1 MADELGHISA
11 EIALDINPFLTNQR
25 VLETQIGRTG
35 KLLNNMENSFKTAG
49 SKISA
54 NNIFK
59 TQVAQLKMLDKQMS
73 NYQRHMSEV
82 QKSIANGNNTVANQ
96 RSLASTAT
104 QLQNASIKYDQLRM
118 SAARN
123 LQEQRA
129 ASSVFGQASARIGDY
144 GNKIEEAGQKIKGMG
159 STLGSAVIGA
169 GLYNAA
175 KAAMSFK
182 SEIQG
187 IGPLLSEDGR
197 ITSQVT
203 QQLNQMSA
211 SSLRWSKQYGISTHE
226 INNAMTELVRRG
238 FTANQTLGSMP
249 AILNASRASGESL
262 GVVMQATASS
272 IEMFGL
278 KANTAAEQ
286 TKNTTRVTD
295 VLTVA
300 ANKTATS
307 FADIAAAMTYVG
319 PTAAQA
325 HMSIEQTAAAI
336 GALSNKGIE
345 ASTAGTTL
353 RQVLSKLT
361 TDTKTNRANM
371 RAIGVDI
378 DEIKKKGVDLPKLI
392 DQINNKL
399 KDKTPTEKMALLNAA
414 FGKLGQG
421 VMALFEKSNKSSK
434 SAGDELRNLQGELEK
449 AGGTTKRIADQ
460 MNNTPQAKWERF
472 KQTMH
477 ATLIEIG
484 GNMLPAVTGLMKNI
498 QNLAEAFSRLDPATQ
513 SAIVKFLALYAAI
526 KPLSVAVAAPIE
538 GIGKLTSG
546 FKKLFDLGAKLKAGS
561 LTSALKEVDS
571 ALGKVSDAKG
581 AVTTLQSVGTA
592 AEHSGTKFLGLA
604 GKMENTAS
612 KSAELATAIPGT
624 VSGFTALGTGATE
637 ATTTTATLGSA
648 LATTAIGVGAVAG
661 ALAIGYGA
669 YKLYTGVI
677 QPAIDK
683 EREHE
688 YELATWGA
696 VVGKETSESANRF
709 KNFSSQAT
717 QAMDKAQSNVKQN
730 ADSIKKAFEGMGNEA
745 QKNAKKI
752 EDSIGSTAKYLGGDA
767 GKYLKGVGSKRAKTD
782 NSYLDNITADQKKA
796 DAIIAAAKAQGGKMS
811 ADTRQ
816 ELSNIQADITA
827 NYVATLG
834 KTKNASVRLRQ
845 ALAGTFDSSSSK
857 AQLQKYVN
865 DVDDALNK
873 NYRNTQKGMSKLNS
887 LYKSGKISYQ
897 DYAKTKELYE
907 DADRERTDKLIDSN
921 IKLKRAQGESWDEIK
936 NQLKTVGRDWGV
948 TANQIDRAIDRVKKG
963 HQSLGKYVIDTT
975 GKMTRSTKKASD
987 TWNSWVLDPKTGKVR
1002 TNLSEFLA
1010 QKSKS
1015 QKGWDQLHFVIKNAK
1030 LSTNSKMAIAE
1041 AVSANHRWS
1050 SLSWKEQQALIRSKG
1065 GKEVQQLMYIEGQW
1079 NNLDPKVQTLIAT
1092 AKGKEDIV
1100 KALSDINNWNLLT
1113 PEQKQLIINE
1123 FSGFD
1128 KLRLELN
1135 NIKEWNSLSTKKQD
1149 AIMNI
1154 VKRGGSLEDELKKAQ
1169 VWNSLP
1175 KSMQK
1180 EIKLVDHTSNKMN
1193 DVKNHLKTIDSF
1205 TAKPKLEMNTTNAVK
1220 KITIFSSL
1228 LKNTSKKQP
1237 FVKVDAH
1244 TQEGM
1249 NKVKNLKGT
1258 IDSMTRK
1265 PKTAHVGITVSGKD
1279 KLDSAKNSQK
1289 QFNALPTLPKH
1300 NSMSVSGAGQVQD
1313 GTNKQKGFNGTPS
1326 SSKKNSM
1333 HTDGVGQVQDGT
1345 NKQKDFNGTRSS
1357 SKRNHM
1363 SASGRGEVADA
1374 TSKQQA
1380 FMGLHGHTIQ
1390 NTIRTVY
1397 ETVKKFITGH
1407 KATGTAGAWR
1417 FKHFAYGTPNDG
1429 WEGGPVVV
1437 GDGHRQEVVYD
1448 PQVGL
1453 FKTPATDTVMDLSK
1467 GSVVW
1472 RSVEAFETA
1481 MEHAGINNYPKFAY
1495 GTASQDL
1502 VALAN
1507 KLPDDMEQ
1515 QIKTVNPQS
1524 SSLSSFNETQ
1534 MQTNELIA
1542 TLIEQNAMLVQL
1554 FKNLGMNVN
1563 IDGKQLA
1570 KAQVEN
1576 NSSALNEFVKQ
1587 TGMGFS

>member
-1 MADELGHISA
+1 MADELGHLSA

-25 VLETQIGRTG
+25 VLETQINRTG
-35 KLLNNMENSFKTAG
+35 KLLNNMENAFKSGLTSVSG
-49 SKISA
+49 Q
-54 NNIFK
+54 NIFK
-59 TQVAQLKMLDKQMS
+59 TQVAQLKMLSQQID
-73 NYQRHMSEV
+73 NYNKKFEQA
-82 QKSIANGNNTVANQ
+82 KKDLANNQTVDNERA
-96 RSLASTAT
+96 LGTTAT
-104 QLQNASIKYDQLRM
+104 QLQNTALKYDTLRL
-118 SAARN
+118 SAARA
-123 LQEQRA
+123 LQQQRRA
-129 ASSVFGQASARIGDY
+129 NTLFGKGATAIGDY
-144 GNKIEEAGQKIKGMG
+144 GTKMQNAASSIRSAG
-159 STLGSAVIGA
+159 SVLGSAAIGT
-169 GLYNAA
+169 GLYHAA
-175 KAAMSFK
+175 QSAMHFK
-182 SEIQG
+182 SEIQN

-197 ITSQVT
+197 ITATVT
-203 QQLNQMSA
+203 RQLNEMSE
-211 SSLRWSKQYGISTHE
+211 SSLKWSQQYGISTHS

-238 FTANQTLGSMP
+238 FTAKQTLGSMP
-249 AILNASRASGESL
+249 AILNASRASGEDL

-278 KANTAAEQ
+278 KANTTAEQ
-286 TKNTTRVTD
+286 IKNTNRVTD

-300 ANKTATS
+300 ANKTASS
-307 FADIAAAMTYVG
+307 FADISAAMTYVG

-325 HMSIEQTAAAI
+325 HMSIEQVAAAI
-336 GALSNKGIE
+336 GALSNRGIE

-361 TDTKTNRANM
+361 TDTKANRANM

-399 KDKTPTEKMALLNAA
+399 KDKTPAEKMALLNKA

-434 SAGDELRNLQGELEK
+434 SAGQELRDLQNELER

-460 MNNTPQAKWERF
+460 MNQTPEAKWNQF

-477 ATLIEIG
+477 ATMIEVG
-484 GNMLPAVTGLMKNI
+484 GNVLPAFTGLMKTV
-498 QNLAEAFSRLDPATQ
+498 QNLAQAFGRLDPNVQ
-513 SAIVKFLALYAAI
+513 KAIVTTLAMYAAI
-526 KPLSVAVAAPIE
+526 KPLSYAVSAPIA
-538 GIGKLTSG
+538 GLGKLASG
-546 FKKLFDLGAKLKAGS
+546 FKKVYEVGAKIKGGS
-561 LTSALKEVDS
+561 LASALKAVDEAVSGGQKATELASGLEKVGS
-571 ALGKVSDAKG
+571 ATTSVVSKASSLSGVAGELASTG
-581 AVTTLQSVGTA
+581 AQAGA
-592 AEHSGTKFLGLA
+592 GLA
-604 GKMENTAS
+604 
-612 KSAELATAIPGT
+612 T
-624 VSGFTALGTGATE
+624 VATGAET
-637 ATTTTATLGSA
+637 AGAATATLGSA
-648 LATTAIGVGAVAG
+648 LASTAIGVGVVAG
-661 ALAIGYGA
+661 ALALGYGA

-745 QKNAKKI
+745 KNNAKKI

-767 GKYLKGVGSKRAKTD
+767 GKYLKDVGSKRAKTD

-887 LYKSGKISYQ
+887 LYKSGKISYR

-936 NQLKTVGRDWGV
+936 NQLNGRDWGV

-963 HQSLGKYVIDTT
+963 HRSLGKYVIDTT
-975 GKMTRSTKKASD
+975 GKMTKSTKKASD
-987 TWNSWVLDPKTGKVR
+987 AWNNWVLDPKTGKVR

-1015 QKGWDQLHFVIKNAK
+1015 QKGWDQLHFVIKHAK

-1065 GKEVQQLMYIEGQW
+1065 GKEVQHLMYIEGQW
-1079 NNLDPKVQTLIAT
+1079 NNLDPKIQTLIAT
-1092 AKGKEDIV
+1092 AKGKDEIV
-1100 KALSDINNWNLLT
+1100 NSLSDIKNWNLLK

-1135 NIKEWNSLSTKKQD
+1135 NIKEWNSLSTKKQN
-1149 AIMNI
+1149 AIMNV
-1154 VKRGGSLEDELKKAQ
+1154 VKRGGSLENELKKAQ

-1180 EIKLVDHTSNKMN
+1180 EIRIVDNSSKRINSIKLA
-1193 DVKNHLKTIDSF
+1193 LKTIDSF

-1220 KITIFSSL
+1220 KITSFSSL
-1228 LKNTSKKQP
+1228 LNNTSKKQP

-1244 TQEGM
+1244 TENGM
-1249 NKVKNLKGT
+1249 QKITGLRNT
-1258 IDSMTRK
+1258 IDLMTRK

-1279 KLDSAKNSQK
+1279 KLDSAKTSQK

-1300 NSMSVSGAGQVQD
+1300 NSMSVSGRGQVQD
-1313 GTNKQKGFNGTPS
+1313 GTNKQKSFNSTSS
-1326 SSKKNSM
+1326 SSKHNSM
-1333 HTDGVGQVQDGT
+1333 STSGRDQVQDGT
-1345 NKQKDFNGTRSS
+1345 NKQKNFNETRSS
-1357 SKRNHM
+1357 NKRNHM

-1374 TSKQQA
+1374 TAKQRN
-1380 FMGLHGHTIQ
+1380 FMGLRGHTIT
-1390 NTIRTVY
+1390 NRI
-1397 ETVKKFITGH
+1397 ITWVEKIFKH

-1417 FKHFAYGTPNDG
+1417 YVPHFAYGTPNDG

-1437 GDGHRQEVVYD
+1437 GDGHRREIVHD

-1453 FKTPATDTVMDLSK
+1453 FATPATDTVMDLSK
-1467 GSVVW
+1467 GSTVW
-1472 RSVEAFETA
+1472 RSVEAFESA
-1481 MEHAGINNYPKFAY
+1481 MWHAGIKNYPHFAN
-1495 GTASQDL
+1495 GTSQAM
-1502 VALAN
+1502 VNIA
-1507 KLPDDMEQ
+1507 KQIPDD
-1515 QIKTVNPQS
+1515 
-1524 SSLSSFNETQ
+1524 LSTIAPPAPVQPNEGLADAQ
-1534 MQTNELIA
+1534 MQNNELVA
-1542 TLIEQNAMLVQL
+1542 TLIEMNQQL
-1554 FKNLGMNVN
+1554 IQTVRNLNLQINV
-1563 IDGKQLA
+1563 DGKQLA

-1576 NSSALNEFVKQ
+1576 NSSALNEFTKQ

>member
-1 MADELGHISA
+1 MAGELGHVSA
-11 EIALDINPFLTNQR
+11 EIALDINPFLTNQK

-59 TQVAQLKMLDKQMS
+59 TQVAQLKMLDKQIS
-73 NYQRHMSEV
+73 NYQRHMSDV
-82 QKSIANGNNTVANQ
+82 RRSIAKGHNTVANQ

-118 SAARN
+118 SAART

-144 GNKIEEAGQKIKGMG
+144 GNKIEAAGQKIKGMG

-262 GVVMQATASS
+262 GTVMQATASS

-421 VMALFEKSNKSSK
+421 VMALFEKSNKTSK
-434 SAGDELRNLQGELEK
+434 SAGAELRSLQDELEK

-484 GNMLPAVTGLMKNI
+484 GNMLPAATGLMKTI

-526 KPLSVAVAAPIE
+526 KPLSAVVGAPIE
-538 GIGKLTSG
+538 GLGKLTSG
-546 FKKLFDLGAKLKAGS
+546 FKKLFDLGANAKAGT

-581 AVTTLQSVGTA
+581 AVTTLQSVGNA

-612 KSAELATAIPGT
+612 KGAELATAIPGT
-624 VSGFTALGTGATE
+624 VSGFTALGAGATE
-637 ATTTTATLGSA
+637 ATTATATLGSA
-648 LATTAIGVGAVAG
+648 LTTTAIGLGAVAG
-661 ALAIGYGA
+661 ALAVGYGA

-677 QPAIDK
+677 QPFI
-683 EREHE
+683 EQQHE
-688 YELATWGA
+688 VATWGA
-696 VVGKETSESANRF
+696 RVGKETSESASRF
-709 KNFSSQAT
+709 KDFSSQAT
-717 QAMDKAQSNVKQN
+717 QAMDAANSGIEGN
-730 ADSIKKAFEGMGNEA
+730 ASSIKKAFKGMGDEA
-745 QKNAKKI
+745 QKNADRAKSSL
-752 EDSIGSTAKYLGGDA
+752 DSLANRIGGNTGA
-767 GKYLKGVGSKRAKTD
+767 YLKQTSND
-782 NSYLDNITADQKKA
+782 NSQKNQSYLNNIKQDEQMAN
-796 DAIIAAAKAQGGKMS
+796 AIIDEAARHGGKMS

-816 ELSNIQADITA
+816 ELNNIQADITS
-827 NYVATLG
+827 NYVKTLG
-834 KTKNASVRLRQ
+834 KTRAVARDMENAIKGSFNSKLSENRFNQ
-845 ALAGTFDSSSSK
+845 AMT
-857 AQLQKYVN
+857 
-865 DVDDALNK
+865 
-873 NYRNTQKGMSKLNS
+873 GMSKAIQTNHSRTIGNLHRLKQAYDEGLMNQEQ
-887 LYKSGKISYQ
+887 YYT
-897 DYAKTKELYE
+897 AKQKLETESSERETKLFEGQVRLM
-907 DADRERTDKLIDSN
+907 RN
-921 IKLKRAQGESWDEIK
+921 QGESYKEIQKDLEQNNGSQYAQSIEEAVKRVESASNKTKTIVADTASSMSK
-936 NQLKTVGRDWGV
+936 NTRE
-948 TANQIDRAIDRVKKG
+948 A
-963 HQSLGKYVIDTT
+963 GK
-975 GKMTRSTKKASD
+975 A
-987 TWNSWVLDPKTGKVR
+987 WNNLILDPKTGKIK
-1002 TNLSEFLA
+1002 TNAQEVLNDTAKTKSGWAKLEFVLKHA
-1010 QKSKS
+1010 KISS
-1015 QKGWDQLHFVIKNAK
+1015 NAK
-1030 LSTNSKMAIAE
+1030 AMILDAAFASGRWNSMSFKKQE
-1041 AVSANHRWS
+1041 
-1050 SLSWKEQQALIRSKG
+1050 ALIQSKG
-1065 GKEVQQLMYIEGQW
+1065 GKEVAETLYIEDQW
-1079 NNLDPKVQTLIAT
+1079 NKMNPKVQQLIAK
-1092 AKGKEDIV
+1092 AQGKEDIA
-1100 KALSDINNWNLLT
+1100 KALSDIKNWNLLT
-1113 PEQKQLIINE
+1113 PEQKQLIISE

-1135 NIKEWNSLSTKKQD
+1135 NIKEWNSLSTKEQN
-1149 AIMNI
+1149 AIMN
-1154 VKRGGSLEDELKKAQ
+1154 VVAKGGSLEDALKKAK

-1175 KSMQK
+1175 QSMQK
-1180 EIKLVDHTSNKMN
+1180 EIKLIDHTSSKLDN
-1193 DVKNHLKTIDSF
+1193 VKSHLKTIDSF
-1205 TAKPKLEMNTTNAVK
+1205 TAKPKLEMNTTNAVG
-1220 KITIFSSL
+1220 KITEFSSL
-1228 LKNTSKKQP
+1228 LHDTSKKQP
-1237 FVKVDAH
+1237 FVKVNAN

-1258 IDSMTRK
+1258 IDSMTGK
-1265 PKTAHVGITVSGKD
+1265 TKTAHVGITVSGKD
-1279 KLDSAKNSQK
+1279 KLDSAKTSQK

-1300 NSMSVSGAGQVQD
+1300 NSMSVSGTGQVQD

-1326 SSKKNSM
+1326 SSKKNTM

-1390 NTIRTVY
+1390 NTIKTVY

-1453 FKTPATDTVMDLSK
+1453 FKTPATDTVMDLSR

-1481 MEHAGINNYPKFAY
+1481 MEHAGINNYPKFKY

-1507 KLPDDMEQ
+1507 RLPDDMDQ

-1524 SSLSSFNETQ
+1524 SSLSGFNETQ

-1554 FKNLGMNVN
+1554 FKNLGMSVN

-1576 NSSALNEFVKQ
+1576 NSSALNEFTKQ

>member
-1 MADELGHISA
+1 MADELGHLSA

-25 VLETQIGRTG
+25 VLETQINRTG
-35 KLLNNMENSFKTAG
+35 KLLNNMENAFKSGLTG
-49 SKISA
+49 IGGQ
-54 NNIFK
+54 NIFK
-59 TQVAQLKMLDKQMS
+59 TQVAQLKMLSQQID
-73 NYQRHMSEV
+73 NYNKKFEQA
-82 QKSIANGNNTVANQ
+82 KKDLANNQTVDNERA
-96 RSLASTAT
+96 LGTTAT
-104 QLQNASIKYDQLRM
+104 QLQNTALKYDTLRL
-118 SAARN
+118 SAARA
-123 LQEQRA
+123 LQQQRRA
-129 ASSVFGQASARIGDY
+129 NTLFGRGATAIGDY
-144 GNKIEEAGQKIKGMG
+144 GTKMQNAASSIRSAG
-159 STLGSAVIGA
+159 SVLGSAAIGT
-169 GLYNAA
+169 GLYHAA
-175 KAAMSFK
+175 QSAMHFK
-182 SEIQG
+182 SEIQN

-197 ITSQVT
+197 ITATVT
-203 QQLNQMSA
+203 RQLNEMSE
-211 SSLRWSKQYGISTHE
+211 SSLKWSQQYGISTHS

-238 FTANQTLGSMP
+238 FTAKQTLGSMP
-249 AILNASRASGESL
+249 AILNASRASGEDL

-278 KANTAAEQ
+278 KANTTAEQ
-286 TKNTTRVTD
+286 IKNTNRVTD

-300 ANKTATS
+300 ANKTASS
-307 FADIAAAMTYVG
+307 FADISAAMTYVG

-325 HMSIEQTAAAI
+325 HMSIEQVAAAI
-336 GALSNKGIE
+336 GALSNRGIE

-361 TDTKTNRANM
+361 TDTKANRANM

-399 KDKTPTEKMALLNAA
+399 KDKTPTEKMALLNKA

-434 SAGDELRNLQGELEK
+434 SAGQELRDLQNELER

-460 MNNTPQAKWERF
+460 MNQTPEAKWNQF

-477 ATLIEIG
+477 ATMIEVG
-484 GNMLPAVTGLMKNI
+484 GDVLPAFTGLMKNV
-498 QNLAEAFSRLDPATQ
+498 QNLAQAFGRLDPNVQ
-513 SAIVKFLALYAAI
+513 KAIVTTLAMYAAI
-526 KPLSVAVAAPIE
+526 KPLSYAVSAPIA
-538 GIGKLTSG
+538 GLGKLASG
-546 FKKLFDLGAKLKAGS
+546 FQKVYEVGAKIKGGS
-561 LTSALKEVDS
+561 LASALKAVDE
-571 ALGKVSDAKG
+571 AVSDGQKATELASGLEKVGSATTSAASKARSLSGVAGELASTG
-581 AVTTLQSVGTA
+581 AQAGA
-592 AEHSGTKFLGLA
+592 GLA
-604 GKMENTAS
+604 
-612 KSAELATAIPGT
+612 T
-624 VSGFTALGTGATE
+624 VATGAET
-637 ATTTTATLGSA
+637 AGVTTATLGSA
-648 LATTAIGVGAVAG
+648 LASTAIGVGVVGG
-661 ALAIGYGA
+661 ALLALYGT

-677 QPAIDK
+677 QPAMDK

-717 QAMDKAQSNVKQN
+717 QAMDKAQSNVRQN

-745 QKNAKKI
+745 KKHAKKI

-767 GKYLKGVGSKRAKTD
+767 GKYLKDVGSKRAKTD

-834 KTKNASVRLRQ
+834 KTKNASARLRQ

-887 LYKSGKISYQ
+887 LYKSGKISYR

-975 GKMTRSTKKASD
+975 GKMTKSTKKASD
-987 TWNSWVLDPKTGKVR
+987 TWNNWILDPKTGKVR

-1015 QKGWDQLHFVIKNAK
+1015 QKGWDQLHFVIKHAK

-1041 AVSANHRWS
+1041 AVSANHRWG
-1050 SLSWKEQQALIRSKG
+1050 SLSWKEQQALVRSKG
-1065 GKEVQQLMYIEGQW
+1065 GKEVQKLMYIEDQW
-1079 NNLDPKVQTLIAT
+1079 NKMNPKIQELIAK
-1092 AKGKEDIV
+1092 AQGKEDV
-1100 KALSDINNWNLLT
+1100 AKALSDINNWNLLT
-1113 PEQKQLIINE
+1113 PEQKKLIISE

-1135 NIKEWNSLSTKKQD
+1135 DIQAWNALSPKEQK
-1149 AIMNI
+1149 AIFS
-1154 VKRGGSLEDELKKAQ
+1154 VVEKGGSLEAALKKAQ
-1169 VWNSLP
+1169 VWDSLP
-1175 KSMQK
+1175 NSMRK
-1180 EIKLVDHTSNKMN
+1180 EIKLVDKTNSGINKI
-1193 DVKNHLKTIDSF
+1193 KSHLKTIDSF
-1205 TAKPKLEMNTTNAVK
+1205 TAKPKVEMNTTNAVG
-1220 KITIFSSL
+1220 KITNFSKL
-1228 LKNTSKKQP
+1228 LHDTSKKQP
-1237 FVKVDAH
+1237 IVSVNAN
-1244 TQEGM
+1244 TENGM
-1249 NKVKNLKGT
+1249 QKITGLRNT
-1258 IDSMTRK
+1258 IDSMTK
-1265 PKTAHVGITVSGKD
+1265 TPKTSHVGVNVTGKE
-1279 KLDSAKNSQK
+1279 KLDAARDSQNK
-1289 QFNALPTLPKH
+1289 FNALPTLPK
-1300 NSMSVSGAGQVQD
+1300 NNTMSVNGRGQVQD

-1326 SSKKNSM
+1326 SGKHNSM
-1333 HTDGVGQVQDGT
+1333 STSGRDQVQDGT
-1345 NKQKDFNGTRSS
+1345 NKQKDFNGTHSDHKKNS
-1357 SKRNHM
+1357 M

-1374 TSKQQA
+1374 IQKQKDFRGLAGWTITNKIITWVEKISK
-1380 FMGLHGHTIQ
+1380 
-1390 NTIRTVY
+1390 
-1397 ETVKKFITGH
+1397 H

-1417 FKHFAYGTPNDG
+1417 FQHFAYGTPNDG
-1429 WEGGPVVV
+1429 WQGGPVVV
-1437 GDGHRQEVVYD
+1437 GDGHRREIVHD

-1453 FKTPATDTVMDLSK
+1453 FATPATDTVMDLSK
-1467 GSVVW
+1467 GSTVW
-1472 RSVEAFETA
+1472 RSVEAFESA
-1481 MEHAGINNYPKFAY
+1481 MWHAGIKNYPHFAN
-1495 GTASQDL
+1495 GTSQAM
-1502 VALAN
+1502 VNIA
-1507 KLPDDMEQ
+1507 KQIPDD
-1515 QIKTVNPQS
+1515 
-1524 SSLSSFNETQ
+1524 LSTIAPPAPTQPNEGLADAQ
-1534 MQTNELIA
+1534 MQNNELVA
-1542 TLIEQNAMLVQL
+1542 TLIEMNQQL
-1554 FKNLGMNVN
+1554 IQTVRNLNLQINV
-1563 IDGKQLA
+1563 DGKQLA

-1576 NSSALNEFVKQ
+1576 NSSALNEFTKQ

>member
-1 MADELGHISA
+1 MADELGHLSA

-25 VLETQIGRTG
+25 VLETQINRTG
-35 KLLNNMENSFKTAG
+35 KLLNNMENAFKSGLTSVSG
-49 SKISA
+49 Q
-54 NNIFK
+54 NIFK
-59 TQVAQLKMLDKQMS
+59 TQVAQLKMLSRQID
-73 NYQRHMSEV
+73 NYHKKFEQA
-82 QKSIANGNNTVANQ
+82 KKDLANNQTVDNERA
-96 RSLASTAT
+96 LGTTAT
-104 QLQNASIKYDQLRM
+104 QLQNTALKYDTLRL
-118 SAARN
+118 SAARA
-123 LQEQRA
+123 LQQQRRA
-129 ASSVFGQASARIGDY
+129 NTLFGRGATAIGDY
-144 GNKIEEAGQKIKGMG
+144 GTKMQNAASSIRSAG
-159 STLGSAVIGA
+159 SVLGSAAIGT
-169 GLYNAA
+169 GLYHAA
-175 KAAMSFK
+175 QSAMHFK
-182 SEIQG
+182 SEIQN

-197 ITSQVT
+197 ITATVT
-203 QQLNQMSA
+203 RQLNEMSE
-211 SSLRWSKQYGISTHE
+211 SSLKWSQQYGISTHS

-238 FTANQTLGSMP
+238 FTAKQTLGSMP
-249 AILNASRASGESL
+249 AILNASRASGEDL

-278 KANTAAEQ
+278 KANTTAEQ
-286 TKNTTRVTD
+286 IKNTNRVTD

-300 ANKTATS
+300 ANKTASS
-307 FADIAAAMTYVG
+307 FADISAAMTYIG

-325 HMSIEQTAAAI
+325 HMSIEQIAAAI
-336 GALSNKGIE
+336 GALSNRGIE

-361 TDTKTNRANM
+361 TDTKANRANM

-399 KDKTPTEKMALLNAA
+399 KDKTPTEKMALLNKA

-434 SAGDELRNLQGELEK
+434 SAGQELRDLQNELER
-449 AGGTTKRIADQ
+449 AGGTTKRIANQ
-460 MNNTPQAKWERF
+460 MNQTPEAKWNQF

-477 ATLIEIG
+477 ATMIEVG
-484 GNMLPAVTGLMKNI
+484 GNVLPAFTGLMKTV
-498 QNLAEAFSRLDPATQ
+498 QNLAQAFGRLDPNVQ
-513 SAIVKFLALYAAI
+513 KAIVTTLAMYAAI
-526 KPLSVAVAAPIE
+526 KPLSYAVSAPIA
-538 GIGKLTSG
+538 GLGKLASG
-546 FKKLFDLGAKLKAGS
+546 FKKVYEVGAKIKGGS
-561 LTSALKEVDS
+561 LASALKAVDEAVSGGQKATELASGLEKVGSATTSVVSKAS
-571 ALGKVSDAKG
+571 ALSGVAGELASTGTQAG
-581 AVTTLQSVGTA
+581 A
-592 AEHSGTKFLGLA
+592 GLA
-604 GKMENTAS
+604 
-612 KSAELATAIPGT
+612 T
-624 VSGFTALGTGATE
+624 VATGAET
-637 ATTTTATLGSA
+637 AGAATATLGSA
-648 LATTAIGVGAVAG
+648 LASTAIGVGVVAG

-709 KNFSSQAT
+709 KSFSSQAT

-745 QKNAKKI
+745 KTNAKKI

-767 GKYLKGVGSKRAKTD
+767 GKYLKDVGSKRAKTD

-887 LYKSGKISYQ
+887 LYKSGKISYR

-921 IKLKRAQGESWDEIK
+921 IKLKRAQGQSWDEIK

-963 HQSLGKYVIDTT
+963 HRSLGKYVIDTT
-975 GKMTRSTKKASD
+975 GKMTKSTKKASD
-987 TWNSWVLDPKTGKVR
+987 AWNNWVLDPKTGKVR

-1015 QKGWDQLHFVIKNAK
+1015 QKGWDQLHFVIKHAK

-1065 GKEVQQLMYIEGQW
+1065 GKEVQQLMYLEGQW
-1079 NNLDPKVQTLIAT
+1079 DNLDPKVQTLIAT
-1092 AKGKEDIV
+1092 AKGKEQIVDALTDI
-1100 KALSDINNWNLLT
+1100 KNWNLLT
-1113 PEQKQLIINE
+1113 PAQKKIIISE

-1135 NIKEWNSLSTKKQD
+1135 NIKEWNSLSTKKQN
-1149 AIMNI
+1149 AIMN
-1154 VKRGGSLEDELKKAQ
+1154 VVAKGGSLEDALKKAK

-1175 KSMQK
+1175 QSMQK
-1180 EIKLVDHTSNKMN
+1180 EIKLIDHTSDKLNN
-1193 DVKNHLKTIDSF
+1193 VKSHLKTIDSF

-1220 KITIFSSL
+1220 KITSFSSL
-1228 LKNTSKKQP
+1228 LNNTSKKQP

-1244 TQEGM
+1244 TENGM
-1249 NKVKNLKGT
+1249 SKVTRLKST
-1258 IDSMTRK
+1258 IDSMTGK

-1279 KLDSAKNSQK
+1279 KLDSAKTSQK

-1300 NSMSVSGAGQVQD
+1300 NSMSVSGRGQVQD
-1313 GTNKQKGFNGTPS
+1313 GTNKQKSFNSTPS
-1326 SSKKNSM
+1326 SSKHNSM
-1333 HTDGVGQVQDGT
+1333 STSGRDQVQDGT
-1345 NKQKDFNGTRSS
+1345 NKQRAFNGTHSS
-1357 SKRNHM
+1357 SKHNTM

-1374 TSKQQA
+1374 TAKQRN
-1380 FMGLHGHTIQ
+1380 FMGLRGHTIT
-1390 NTIRTVY
+1390 NRI
-1397 ETVKKFITGH
+1397 ITWVEKIFKH

-1417 FKHFAYGTPNDG
+1417 YVPHFAYGTPNDG
-1429 WEGGPVVV
+1429 WEGGPAVV
-1437 GDGHRQEVVYD
+1437 GDGHRREIVHD

-1453 FKTPATDTVMDLSK
+1453 FATPATDTVMDLSK
-1467 GSVVW
+1467 GSTIW
-1472 RSVEAFETA
+1472 RSVEAFESA
-1481 MEHAGINNYPKFAY
+1481 MWHAGIKNYPHFAN
-1495 GTASQDL
+1495 GTSQAM
-1502 VALAN
+1502 VNIA
-1507 KLPDDMEQ
+1507 KQIPDD
-1515 QIKTVNPQS
+1515 
-1524 SSLSSFNETQ
+1524 LSTIAPPAPVQPNEGLADAQ
-1534 MQTNELIA
+1534 MQNNELVA
-1542 TLIEQNAMLVQL
+1542 TLIEMNQRLIQTVR
-1554 FKNLGMNVN
+1554 NLNLQINV
-1563 IDGKQLA
+1563 DGKQLA

-1576 NSSALNEFVKQ
+1576 NSSALNEFTKQ

>member
-35 KLLNNMENSFKTAG
+35 KLLNNMENSFKTTG

-118 SAARN
+118 SAART

-203 QQLNQMSA
+203 QQLNQMST

-262 GVVMQATASS
+262 GIVMQATASS

-571 ALGKVSDAKG
+571 ALGKVSHAKG

-661 ALAIGYGA
+661 ALAVGYGA

-677 QPAIDK
+677 QPFI
-683 EREHE
+683 EQQHE
-688 YELATWGA
+688 VATWGA
-696 VVGKETSESANRF
+696 RVGKETSESASRF
-709 KNFSSQAT
+709 KDFSSQAT
-717 QAMDKAQSNVKQN
+717 QAMDAANSGIEGN
-730 ADSIKKAFEGMGNEA
+730 ASSIKRAFQGMGDEA
-745 QKNAKKI
+745 QKNADHAKSSL
-752 EDSIGSTAKYLGGDA
+752 DSLANRIGGNTGA
-767 GKYLKGVGSKRAKTD
+767 YLKQTSND
-782 NSYLDNITADQKKA
+782 NSQKNQSYLNNIKQDEQMAN
-796 DAIIAAAKAQGGKMS
+796 AIIDEAARHGGKMS

-816 ELSNIQADITA
+816 ELNNIQADITS
-827 NYVATLG
+827 NYVKTLG
-834 KTKNASVRLRQ
+834 KTRAVARDMENAIRGSFNSKLSESRFNQ
-845 ALAGTFDSSSSK
+845 AMT
-857 AQLQKYVN
+857 
-865 DVDDALNK
+865 
-873 NYRNTQKGMSKLNS
+873 GMSKAIQTNHSRTIGNLHR
-887 LYKSGKISYQ
+887 LKQAYDEGLMDQEQY
-897 DYAKTKELYE
+897 YTAKQKLETESSERETKLFEGQVRLM
-907 DADRERTDKLIDSN
+907 RN
-921 IKLKRAQGESWDEIK
+921 QGESYKEIQKELEQNNGSQYAQSIEEAVKRVESASNKTKTIVADTASSMSK
-936 NQLKTVGRDWGV
+936 NT
-948 TANQIDRAIDRVKKG
+948 RAA
-963 HQSLGKYVIDTT
+963 GK
-975 GKMTRSTKKASD
+975 A
-987 TWNSWVLDPKTGKVR
+987 WNSLILDPKTGKIK
-1002 TNLSEFLA
+1002 TNAQEVLNDTAKTKSGWAKLEFVLKHA
-1010 QKSKS
+1010 KISS
-1015 QKGWDQLHFVIKNAK
+1015 NAK
-1030 LSTNSKMAIAE
+1030 SMILDAAFVSGRWNSMSFKKQE
-1041 AVSANHRWS
+1041 
-1050 SLSWKEQQALIRSKG
+1050 ALIQSKG
-1065 GKEVQQLMYIEGQW
+1065 GKEVAETLYISDQW
-1079 NNLDPKVQTLIAT
+1079 NKMNPKVQQLIAK
-1092 AKGKEDIV
+1092 AQGKEDIA
-1100 KALSDINNWNLLT
+1100 KALSDIKNWNLLT
-1113 PEQKQLIINE
+1113 PEQKQLIISE

-1135 NIKEWNSLSTKKQD
+1135 NIKEWNSLSTKEQN
-1149 AIMNI
+1149 AIMN
-1154 VKRGGSLEDELKKAQ
+1154 VVAKGGSLEDALKKAK

-1175 KSMQK
+1175 QNMQK
-1180 EIKLVDHTSNKMN
+1180 EIKLVDHTSDKLNN
-1193 DVKNHLKTIDSF
+1193 VKSHLKTIDSF

-1220 KITIFSSL
+1220 KITSFSSL
-1228 LKNTSKKQP
+1228 LNNTSKKQP

-1244 TQEGM
+1244 TEDGM
-1249 NKVKNLKGT
+1249 SKVKRLKGT
-1258 IDSMTRK
+1258 IDSMTGK

-1279 KLDSAKNSQK
+1279 KLDSAKTTQK

-1374 TSKQQA
+1374 IQKQKE
-1380 FMGLHGHTIQ
+1380 FRGLAGWTIT
-1390 NTIRTVY
+1390 NKI
-1397 ETVKKFITGH
+1397 ITFVEKIFKH

-1437 GDGHRQEVVYD
+1437 GDGHRPEVVYD

-1524 SSLSSFNETQ
+1524 SSLSGFNETQ